1 MNAHAQ
7 SMIFEAEPDWDEQG
21 INSLITS
28 AKLRDG
34 PFTFIAVRTVKAES
48 FLSALYSI
56 LPAGS
61 HVFVDGELRGPT
73 KTAVE
78 VATIIL
84 TPRQIEL
91 IDLLKLKLSNKE
103 IGRRL
108 RLSHFT
114 VRNMVCQLLRIYN
127 VSSRRELARLFDMP
141 TGPKEN
147 PASLTPRAGCNPH

>member
-7 SMIFEAEPDWDEQG
+7 PMIFETEPDWDDQS
-21 INSLITS
+21 INDLMAS

-34 PFTFIAVRTVKAES
+34 PFTFIAVKTAKAEN
-48 FLSALYSI
+48 FLSTLYSI

-61 HVFVDGELRGPT
+61 HVIVDGELCGPT
-73 KTAVE
+73 KSAVE

-127 VSSRRELARLFDMP
+127 VSSRRELARLFDRSA
-141 TGPKEN
+141 GPKEN
-147 PASLTPRAGCNPH
+147 PSVASPRAGCNPH